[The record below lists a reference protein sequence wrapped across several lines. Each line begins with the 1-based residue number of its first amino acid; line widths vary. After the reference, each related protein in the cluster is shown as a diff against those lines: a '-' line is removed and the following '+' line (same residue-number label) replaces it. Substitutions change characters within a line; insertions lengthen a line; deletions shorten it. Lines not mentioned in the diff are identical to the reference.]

1 MTRSRCVP
9 GSVPA
14 YPQHAKLTRCFDL
27 QIVRGTYKGREG
39 VVTTCQRK
47 NFRIFVEGVSRDKGN
62 GATVPIGVNAS
73 NVVINKLKLDKDR
86 KNILS
91 RKGAAAK
98 KSEDVEMK
106 AVSPPGISLLRELV
120 LTSLFVP
127 SYRHAMPPR
136 LVAII
141 LSRPPA
147 PDRHFS
153 RLDAFFVSQR
163 RSKPLVH
170 IL

>member
-1 MTRSRCVP
+1 MAAGVVSISQRKAHKAHFAAPSSVRRVIMSAPLSKELRAEHGTRSIPIRKGDEV
-9 GSVPA
+9 
-14 YPQHAKLTRCFDL
+14 K
-27 QIVRGTYKGREG
+27 IVRGTYKGREG

-106 AVSPPGISLLRELV
+106 A
-120 LTSLFVP
+120 
-127 SYRHAMPPR
+127 
-136 LVAII
+136 
-141 LSRPPA
+141 
-147 PDRHFS
+147 
-153 RLDAFFVSQR
+153 
-163 RSKPLVH
+163 
-170 IL
+170 